1 MKMEIQGLE
10 ELQRDIEKLLK
21 TKNEMRKVV
30 KKNGAELQKNAM
42 SYARDTASGGV
53 FSKGYSTGHTRRNL
67 QQNGVRLTDDGLTAT
82 ISSTTD
88 YAAYLEY
95 GTRYMEAE
103 PYMKPAYE
111 KQKRVFEEEIENA
124 VEKNL

>member
-21 TKNEMRKVV
+21 TKNEMKKVV
-30 KKNGAELQKNAM
+30 KKNGAELQKTAM
-42 SYARDTASGGV
+42 SYARHSASGGV
-53 FSKGYSTGHTRRNL
+53 FAKGYTTGHTRKNL

-95 GTRYMEAE
+95 GTRHMEAE
-103 PYMKPAYE
+103 PYVKPAYE
-111 KQKRVFEEEIENA
+111 KQKKLFEEDIEKV

>member
-21 TKNEMRKVV
+21 TKNEMKKVV

-42 SYARDTASGGV
+42 KNARHSASGGV
-53 FSKGYSTGHTRRNL
+53 FAKGYTTGHTRKNL

-95 GTRYMEAE
+95 GTRHMEAE

-111 KQKRVFEEEIENA
+111 KQKRVFEEEIEKV